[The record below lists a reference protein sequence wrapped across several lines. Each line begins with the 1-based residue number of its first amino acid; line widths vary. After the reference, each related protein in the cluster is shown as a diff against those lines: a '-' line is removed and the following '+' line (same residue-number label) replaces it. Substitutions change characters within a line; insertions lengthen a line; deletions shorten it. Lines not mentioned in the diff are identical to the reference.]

1 MSYENT
7 NYHKR
12 SVLMRMSLHVGNM
25 LDQASKDNPVTE
37 ALIIRLAATM
47 VEPGELA
54 AKNKKPFRAPRFRT
68 GHTDWKDD
76 KQYRSVLA
84 KLSDAEYELVS
95 RAAVGMDM
103 ARGPWLALKVEQRL
117 SSP

>member
-25 LDQASKDNPVTE
+25 LDQASKDNHVTE

-54 AKNKKPFRAPRFRT
+54 AKNKKPSEHPASAQATPTGRMTNSTVLSWRSCPMRSMSWYPAPPSAWT
-68 GHTDWKDD
+68 WP
-76 KQYRSVLA
+76 
-84 KLSDAEYELVS
+84 
-95 RAAVGMDM
+95 AALGW
-103 ARGPWLALKVEQRL
+103 P
-117 SSP
+117 

>member
-25 LDQASKDNPVTE
+25 LDQASKDNHVTK

-47 VEPGELA
+47 VEPGELVA
-54 AKNKKPFRAPRFRT
+54 
-68 GHTDWKDD
+68 W
-76 KQYRSVLA
+76 
-84 KLSDAEYELVS
+84 
-95 RAAVGMDM
+95 
-103 ARGPWLALKVEQRL
+103 
-117 SSP
+117 